1 MVANLS
7 AHKRGWDDNW
17 EFFSDWGEKGMILQQ
32 KLIDLVD
39 DDTDAFNSIMN
50 AFSLPKD
57 SDQEKKFR
65 IDQIQLATRNA
76 IEIPFKIMEVC
87 FDSLSL
93 IHEMAKKGNPNS
105 ITDVGV
111 AMYCIKAAINGAFL
125 NVRINCNDLND
136 KVFIKE
142 TLSKA
147 NEILKITDLK
157 EKEVLKIVDEKL

>member
-1 MVANLS
+1 
-7 AHKRGWDDNW
+7 
-17 EFFSDWGEKGMILQQ
+17 
-32 KLIDLVD
+32 
-39 DDTDAFNSIMN
+39 
-50 AFSLPKD
+50 
-57 SDQEKKFR
+57 
-65 IDQIQLATRNA
+65 
-76 IEIPFKIMEVC
+76 MEVC

-111 AMYCIKAAINGAFL
+111 AMFCIKAAINGAFL
-125 NVRINCNDLND
+125 NVRINCNDLKD
-136 KVFIKE
+136 KDFIKE

>member
-1 MVANLS
+1 MTSKFSILSLFTSNLTMVLFLWN
-7 AHKRGWDDNW
+7 
-17 EFFSDWGEKGMILQQ
+17 
-32 KLIDLVD
+32 
-39 DDTDAFNSIMN
+39 
-50 AFSLPKD
+50 P
-57 SDQEKKFR
+57 DQEKKFR

-125 NVRINCNDLND
+125 NVRINCNDLKD

>member
-1 MVANLS
+1 MIIGSFFRLGR
-7 AHKRGWDDNW
+7 KRNDITTKINH
-17 EFFSDWGEKGMILQQ
+17 
-32 KLIDLVD
+32 LVD

-125 NVRINCNDLND
+125 NVRINCNDLKD
-136 KVFIKE
+136 KV
-142 TLSKA
+142 L
-147 NEILKITDLK
+147 LKRPYQK
-157 EKEVLKIVDEKL
+157 QMKF